1 MHSMEPQNRLEPV
14 EIVAGRFQLRPPSLR
29 EADDILKL
37 ADDPATRLWSPFR
50 DVADLD
56 GAREF
61 CRKWS
66 DWSGGKAALFLV
78 FDATEGR
85 THGLVTLHH
94 VDPRDQSAE
103 IGFITAPWARGHG
116 VATTA
121 VGSVLQWAFDSL
133 DLVRI
138 ELLHAVDNA
147 PSCRVADRLGFR
159 LEGETRSS
167 HRYGDGK
174 LHNEH
179 LHSRLVTD

>member
-1 MHSMEPQNRLEPV
+1 MISLGISGSIIAPTQPPDRASRGAAAQCTPWN
-14 EIVAGRFQLRPPSLR
+14 LRT
-29 EADDILKL
+29 A
-37 ADDPATRLWSPFR
+37 WSPFR

-66 DWSGGKAALFLV
+66 DWSGGKAAFFLV
-78 FDATEGR
+78 FDATGGR
-85 THGLVTLHH
+85 TQGMVTLHH

-121 VGSVLQWAFDSL
+121 VGPVLQWAFDSL

-138 ELLHAVDNA
+138 VLLHAVGNA

-167 HRYGDGK
+167 HRYGDGE